1 MASVVKFGP
10 RVKELRLLLS
20 QSAPSSRGLREFL
33 ANHYITLKN
42 ANPNLKL
49 MVREAQNVS
58 PKCYA
63 RYEYG
68 EEAFVSVVDNTAE
81 EILEK
86 LKGLN
91 RA

>member
-1 MASVVKFGP
+1 MFSFFL
-10 RVKELRLLLS
+10 E
-20 QSAPSSRGLREFL
+20 REFL
-33 ANHYITLKN
+33 TNHYPTLKN

-68 EEAFVSVVDNTAE
+68 REAFVSLVDNTAE
-81 EILEK
+81 EVLKKLE
-86 LKGLN
+86 GLN
-91 RA
+91 RT